1 MQVFKAFFKLIRQY
15 KIGLFLYFGLCA
27 MMTILVATQYNYDED
42 ESTFTNESFSL
53 IVKDNDNSKL
63 SKAVVDYL
71 KTQHN
76 VEFHDYTEDALK
88 DLIYSEFYTA
98 YIEIPEGFMN
108 KHLDEDAPTI
118 NILYDTGR
126 ASGSFVELQLNSFIQ
141 GIQRYENA
149 GFDIDTAISN
159 IKEAVETENFVELNN
174 KSNDSNSN
182 SKLYSLFLFVP
193 YGIMSMVLW
202 CVLPVV
208 LRFNSKDI
216 KSRTA
221 VSSISSNK
229 KTFAM
234 FMGST
239 LVGIM
244 VYVAMLILS
253 GCFLKDFLFTEK
265 WWLAALNLFVFSLVN
280 GAFLM
285 FLASF
290 PSESLLKSKDVLV
303 NIITI
308 AFSFLGGIFVPL
320 ELLGDDVR
328 AVGRFLP
335 TYWYAVGL
343 QKIEAG
349 STLSD
354 VSSCFGMQAVFGVF
368 CLAAGLAISRVCL
381 YLKEN

>member
-174 KSNDSNSN
+174 N
-182 SKLYSLFLFVP
+182 
-193 YGIMSMVLW
+193 
-202 CVLPVV
+202 
-208 LRFNSKDI
+208 
-216 KSRTA
+216 
-221 VSSISSNK
+221 
-229 KTFAM
+229 
-234 FMGST
+234 
-239 LVGIM
+239 
-244 VYVAMLILS
+244 
-253 GCFLKDFLFTEK
+253 
-265 WWLAALNLFVFSLVN
+265 
-280 GAFLM
+280 
-285 FLASF
+285 
-290 PSESLLKSKDVLV
+290 
-303 NIITI
+303 
-308 AFSFLGGIFVPL
+308 
-320 ELLGDDVR
+320 
-328 AVGRFLP
+328 
-335 TYWYAVGL
+335 
-343 QKIEAG
+343 Q
-349 STLSD
+349 
-354 VSSCFGMQAVFGVF
+354 GVF
-368 CLAAGLAISRVCL
+368 RDALLPSLRI
-381 YLKEN
+381 